1 MFEFIID
8 FYFSNASSNSLN
20 TLQAVAVETPLWSSM
35 GASSL
40 TSAPTMFAFVTVRM
54 ACKSCTKLTPPAS
67 GVPVPGKADGSR
79 QSKSIVS

>member
-54 ACKSCTKLTPPAS
+54 ACKVLRELLLALN
-67 GVPVPGKADGSR
+67 V
-79 QSKSIVS
+79 